1 MNDLVLDCLA
11 KLLLEY
17 VPERICPIVEWLLLA
32 EEYRQMGNSK
42 SLHAFEGKVSV
53 VTGAATGM
61 GRQLAL
67 GLAKQGARGIALVDV
82 HEEKLKEAASAISTA
97 MGFPSP
103 GVLTITTHVCD
114 VSDRTQVFVTA
125 ADVASLHLGQI
136 DALFNNAGIVCA
148 NSTEKTTIEE
158 WERVL
163 QVNLFSVLYTTK
175 AFLPYLKK
183 SRQAYV
189 TNTSSMAG
197 IAGFPGQSAYC
208 ASKFAVRGITE
219 CFMMECLSL
228 HPNIHVCVVHPGMVK
243 TDIFKNCKEYVHDVS
258 DTVNATTLGFTL
270 PKKYRMKN
278 ANDLDWM
285 LKAAGSTTAFAA
297 AKQILDGLERKETR
311 ILVGTD
317 CKLVDLAIRFAPHG
331 VLRNELVF
339 KTMSFLS
346 FTIPRFVGRKSM
358 YTLFCTVMYYLLV
371 HRRKRNYL
379 KSYNITFIL

>member
-1 MNDLVLDCLA
+1 MKQRAKEIPKDPNCELFLGYFVISCVSIRVGGYMNDLVLDCLA

-136 DALFNNAGIVCA
+136 DALFNNAGTLSIGKKVPQA
-148 NSTEKTTIEE
+148 STGRRGTRTKDRFL
-158 WERVL
+158 WY
-163 QVNLFSVLYTTK
+163 LFVRP
-175 AFLPYLKK
+175 AV
-183 SRQAYV
+183 SR
-189 TNTSSMAG
+189 
-197 IAGFPGQSAYC
+197 
-208 ASKFAVRGITE
+208 
-219 CFMMECLSL
+219 
-228 HPNIHVCVVHPGMVK
+228 
-243 TDIFKNCKEYVHDVS
+243 
-258 DTVNATTLGFTL
+258 
-270 PKKYRMKN
+270 
-278 ANDLDWM
+278 
-285 LKAAGSTTAFAA
+285 
-297 AKQILDGLERKETR
+297 
-311 ILVGTD
+311 
-317 CKLVDLAIRFAPHG
+317 
-331 VLRNELVF
+331 
-339 KTMSFLS
+339 SFS
-346 FTIPRFVGRKSM
+346 EFS
-358 YTLFCTVMYYLLV
+358 
-371 HRRKRNYL
+371 
-379 KSYNITFIL
+379 